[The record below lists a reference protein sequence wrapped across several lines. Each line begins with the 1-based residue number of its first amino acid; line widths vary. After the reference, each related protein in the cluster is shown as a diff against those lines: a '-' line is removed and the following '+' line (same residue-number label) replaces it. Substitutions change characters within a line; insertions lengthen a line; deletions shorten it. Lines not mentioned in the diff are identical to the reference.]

1 MRNLKIDKKRKRAEL
16 ELRYDFYPERVIRK
30 VADDF
35 RKVADIR
42 IKKMDENMI
51 VTLNLKVSDLR
62 IEEMTY
68 NFINYLLAE
77 VKNNR
82 AGL

>member
-1 MRNLKIDKKRKRAEL
+1 MRNLKIDKKGKRAEL
-16 ELRYDFYPERVIRK
+16 ELRHDFYPGHVIRK

-35 RKVADIR
+35 RKVADVR
-42 IKKMDENMI
+42 IKKMDGNVL
-51 VTLNLKVSDLR
+51 VTLNLKVSDVR
-62 IEEMTY
+62 IEEITY

-82 AGL
+82 VGL